1 VPAALDQLKVAE
13 GNRRHRGVHAGQ
25 PRAYIAE
32 MNLDL
37 SDAETAALIQHLKRA
52 IDSDRF
58 PLSPRLA
65 PLKAIFAKL
74 RPEPAPKPMP
84 PPKVY
89 APPSRGRFDDER
101 DQR

>member
-1 VPAALDQLKVAE
+1 MPAANTTSRAMPHLD
-13 GNRRHRGVHAGQ
+13 
-25 PRAYIAE
+25 P
-32 MNLDL
+32 
-37 SDAETAALIQHLKRA
+37 SDDEAAALIKELHRT
-52 IDSDRF
+52 IHNDRCPF
-58 PLSPRLA
+58 SPRVRTLR
-65 PLKAIFAKL
+65 AIFAKL